1 MKAKNGA
8 QVIVATVQ
16 SEQSESYLRPACW
29 RVGVSHIHLLLA
41 FHLSDKLLK
50 I

>member
-29 RVGVSHIHLLLA
+29 RVGVSHMHLLLA
-41 FHLSDKLLK
+41 FHLNDKLLE